1 MERYFY
7 LNSHNEQA
15 GPVSPADFSRY
26 GINETSMVWKQG
38 MSNWM
43 RAGQIPELSQY
54 LHSTPPPPVN
64 TNNNNDGNSSYSV
77 NNSSQVNSNGNNN
90 QYKPMRPDNNM
101 LWAILST
108 ILCCV
113 PTGVY
118 AIIQSSKVNGLYNKG
133 NYAEAQAM
141 ADSAKKWSLVSAIL
155 AFVYV
160 VICLFLMILA
170 EVL

>member
-38 MSNWM
+38 MQNWM
-43 RAGQIPELSQY
+43 RAGQISELSQY

-64 TNNNNDGNSSYSV
+64 TNNNGNSSYSA

-90 QYKPMRPDNNM
+90 QYKPMRPNDNM

-118 AIIQSSKVNGLYNKG
+118 AIFQSSKVNGLYNKG
-133 NYAEAQAM
+133 DYAEAQAM
-141 ADSAKKWSLVSAIL
+141 ADSAKTWSLVSAIL
-155 AFVYV
+155 AFVFW
-160 VICLFLMILA
+160 VIYLFLIILA
-170 EVL
+170 EGL

>member
-38 MSNWM
+38 MPNWM

-54 LHSTPPPPVN
+54 LHSTPPPPVG
-64 TNNNNDGNSSYSV
+64 TNNNNGDNSGYSV
-77 NNSSQVNSNGNNN
+77 NNSSHVNSNANNN

-118 AIIQSSKVNGLYNKG
+118 AIIQASKVNDLYNNG
-133 NYAEAQAM
+133 SYAEAQEM
-141 ADSAKKWSLVSAIL
+141 ANSAKTWSLVGAAL
-155 AFVYV
+155 GLVVCVVYF
-160 VICLFLMILA
+160 FLMLLA
-170 EVL
+170 EL